1 MSVAVAVP
9 KAASIT
15 VTDGLHIVMFNVVPV
30 AVITGA
36 IESAFQVTVL
46 DTDEVFPHASVAV
59 QVLV

>member
-15 VTDGLHIVMFNVVPV
+15 VTLGLHVVIVNVVPV
-30 AVITGA
+30 AVMTGA

-46 DTDEVFPHASVAV
+46 DTDEVFPQASVAV